1 MATRTVEE
9 NVMLP
14 LLHSGLSKQEKRQKA
29 ARLLKLVDLADR
41 KDAYP
46 NQLSGGQKQR
56 VAIAR
61 ALANDPQILISD
73 EATSASDPK
82 TTQNILHLLKRL
94 NEQLVLTIILITHEM
109 EVVRE
114 ITNQVAVMDHGR
126 IVEQGPTTQLFLNP
140 QQPLTRELLVDG
152 DQGADEM
159 ATLIKQYT
167 AADHRL
173 VSFTYREQQTD
184 LLFTLLKTIE
194 QWVEKIK
201 LVYNNTQRVENQLWG
216 TAVIAVRDDEVANLQ
231 QHVAAHP
238 AVVANKLLK
247 EVD

>member
-1 MATRTVEE
+1 MTRKF
-9 NVMLP
+9 
-14 LLHSGLSKQEKRQKA
+14 LLVT
-29 ARLLKLVDLADR
+29 RL
-41 KDAYP
+41 
-46 NQLSGGQKQR
+46 
-56 VAIAR
+56 
-61 ALANDPQILISD
+61 
-73 EATSASDPK
+73 DPK

-94 NEQLVLTIILITHEM
+94 NEQLGLTIILITHEM

-167 AADHRL
+167 AADRSL

-184 LLFTLLKTIE
+184 LFTLLKTIE
-194 QWVEKIK
+194 